1 MLGNAE
7 PTNNIVK
14 MLFAR
19 DQDEIVISTLC
30 NWCRKKKDIH
40 QKLVDAL
47 VFTMTTVNF
56 TIFNGK
62 FETKIDHLRRRSPK
76 HHENHHVSRVEIV
89 AM

>member
-62 FETKIDHLRRRSPK
+62 FEAKILICVGEAKSTT
-76 HHENHHVSRVEIV
+76 EIV
-89 AM
+89 TSVG